1 MEVSNLKCAYC
12 NALSCVV
19 GEKGPK
25 NCPMETNGEV
35 LEEARKLYEKP
46 MERKLAANAGIIEAT
61 GYLQWPRLKDTIE
74 FAELMDYKK
83 LGIAFCIGLRKEA
96 KILSKIL
103 EKYGFEVFSVMC
115 KTGSIPK
122 SEIGV
127 QEEYQWTSKTGYTI
141 GYVTCNPIGQ
151 AMLLNKAGTDMNII
165 AGLCVGHDI
174 LFTKHSEAPVTTLI
188 AKDRVT
194 GHSPAAVLYT
204 YYGNEYFD
212 KDLGEKRR

>member
-1 MEVSNLKCAYC
+1 
-12 NALSCVV
+12 
-19 GEKGPK
+19 
-25 NCPMETNGEV
+25 METNGEV

-46 MERKLAANAGIIEAT
+46 VERKLAANAGIVEAT

-74 FAELMDYKK
+74 FARLMDYKR

-122 SEIGV
+122 SELGV
-127 QEEYQWTSKTGYTI
+127 PEEYQWTSKTGYII

-165 AGLCVGHDI
+165 VGLCVGHDI
-174 LFTKHSEAPVTTLI
+174 LFTKHSKAPVTTLI

-194 GHSPAAVLYT
+194 GHNPAAVLYT
-204 YYGNEYFD
+204 YYGDECFE
-212 KDLGEKRR
+212 KDLSGKSR